1 MQGVPEAALHPVE
14 GTLAEGQPVAALGVM
29 HGATERDAVK
39 FDGMAAIQP
48 GYRRAALLGGKRQIA
63 ARRADIENRLAGDRV
78 AADILLEAS
87 PEVPGARQ
95 RLATGQIDIMVKP
108 ALALLRQRPRPLDHQ
123 RARYSD
129 SWIGDIAHAVI
140 AEIGRLGPAVSGTAG
155 GGSHTSNDPC
165 TLRPMPGA
173 AIVSAG
179 YGKDR

>member
-1 MQGVPEAALHPVE
+1 
-14 GTLAEGQPVAALGVM
+14 
-29 HGATERDAVK
+29 
-39 FDGMAAIQP
+39 
-48 GYRRAALLGGKRQIA
+48 
-63 ARRADIENRLAGDRV
+63 
-78 AADILLEAS
+78 
-87 PEVPGARQ
+87 PGARQ

-179 YGKDR
+179 YGKDRSRGRLPAPTMLWGLMDRNRDERRSMSAGP